1 MFDPQPLYSLPVS
14 AWIWI
19 CWGRLEQQTGPA
31 IDQGTIHHITVTCD
45 PADVSHATKQFSLLV
60 VKCMFVSHCSVEK
73 ISCRTVTQTLT
84 IIIINIIINIII
96 IIIIINIITNI
107 TSSRSDYLGFA
118 RAATSVE

>member
-1 MFDPQPLYSLPVS
+1 MIDLQSLHCLPVPALVRIGGS
-14 AWIWI
+14 
-19 CWGRLEQQTGPA
+19 GLEEQSGATIG
-31 IDQGTIHHITVTCD
+31 QGTIHHITVTCD

-73 ISCRTVTQTLT
+73 IPCRTVTQTLT
-84 IIIINIIINIII
+84 IIIINIII
-96 IIIIINIITNI
+96 NI